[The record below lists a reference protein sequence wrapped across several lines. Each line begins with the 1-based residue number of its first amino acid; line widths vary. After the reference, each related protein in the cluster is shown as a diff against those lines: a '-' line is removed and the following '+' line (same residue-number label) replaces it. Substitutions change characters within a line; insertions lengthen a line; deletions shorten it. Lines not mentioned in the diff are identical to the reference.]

1 MPKLGILSGREYWL
15 EDGKVFWR
23 IPDIRECVRARPG
36 WKILCSDLS
45 QIEVKLMAFESQD
58 PFLIGAINSG
68 KDIHSYMTCD
78 IFSYELSQELSPDPE
93 LRYDLFQQIIDK
105 DYVPVIQ
112 KVDSKLVGQWKD
124 TYKERRAGVKRSTF
138 GIPYGANAPRIGM
151 MIQRRNKQGR
161 PIESIED
168 ATKRAESIIEKYFVR
183 AHVLKRWLDTTRALA
198 IQNGY
203 SASPRGRQRL
213 YAPIEQGKNY
223 RKFRAQVER
232 WAGNQQIQSGNVD
245 ILKLAMA
252 NIWLKL
258 RGGDPTAEPDPEAR
272 IILAVH
278 DEIGMMC
285 PDENVKITSHTMEEG
300 MTEAYNAIKRVG
312 PDGQEVCLSAIKN
325 SIKVVA
331 DDCWSKD

>member
-1 MPKLGILSGREYWL
+1 MPKLGIHNGREYWL
-15 EDGKVFWR
+15 EKGKLFWR

-58 PFLIGAINSG
+58 PFLIEAINSG

-93 LRYDLFQQIIDK
+93 IRYDLFQQIIDK
-105 DYVPVIQ
+105 DYVYTTQ
-112 KVDSKLVGQWKD
+112 KVDDKLAAHWKD
-124 TYKERRAGVKRSTF
+124 AYKERRAGVKRSTF

-151 MIQRRNKQGR
+151 MIQRRDKQGR

-183 AHVLKRWLDTTRALA
+183 AHVLKVWLDTARAQAL
-198 IQNGY
+198 QDGF

-232 WAGNQQIQSGNVD
+232 WAGNQRIQSGNVD
-245 ILKLAMA
+245 ILKMAMA
-252 NIWLKL
+252 NIWLDL
-258 RGGDPTAEPDPEAR
+258 RNGDSTAEPDPEAY

-278 DEIGMMC
+278 DEIGMTC
-285 PDENVKITSHTMEEG
+285 PEQNVPLTSQTMEKG
-300 MTEAYNAIKRVG
+300 MTDAYNAIKRVG
-312 PDGQEVCLSAIKN
+312 VDGQEVCLSAIRN
-325 SIKVVA
+325 SIKVVS